1 MREKQI
7 VDGLR
12 ILMEEIRNPSP
23 FYDTWRTNLDWMTR
37 CDKRLREAVQLGLVD
52 SRASAVL
59 AAHAAQDRR
68 DGTESA
74 KDTTWLLLHHW
85 APYVVPGIPA
95 YPDDIPETVFQ
106 DWDKAD
112 DQEYRRRARE
122 YHRGLYLSFLQ
133 HVLNLIHDAAKN
145 DATPEW
151 PPATGWG
158 FAPGK
163 AAYNG
168 TEFQVSGMQAVFLR
182 RFVEARRPLGYTDLR
197 SICRDDLTGESTI
210 RKQVSDLRGVLRKA
224 LNLGKH
230 DPLPRVAKGAG
241 QTAWKL
247 AVENLPIVAR
257 NSR

>member
-23 FYDTWRTNLDWMTR
+23 FYDTWRTDLDWMTR

-59 AAHAAQDRR
+59 GAHAALDRR

-95 YPDDIPETVFQ
+95 YPDDIPETVFR

-112 DQEYRRRARE
+112 DQEYCRRARE

-168 TEFQVSGMQAVFLR
+168 VEFQVSGIEAAFLQK
-182 RFVEARRPLGYTDLR
+182 FAAARRALGYADLR
-197 SICRDDLTGESTI
+197 ELCRDEEAVDGTV
-210 RKQVSDLRGVLRKA
+210 RKHIAALRK
-224 LNLGKH
+224 LLRKSLGLSRRN
-230 DPLPRVAKGAG
+230 DPLPCVAKGGRQAG
-241 QTAWKL
+241 WELKIEQS
-247 AVENLPIVAR
+247 PIVPQK
-257 NSR
+257 